1 MNTERLFK
9 TVMMDLSSTQA
20 KLEDKLETTI
30 NSEIELSQK
39 SAAVQKLLIE
49 LVQIEMA
56 MTKFNS
62 MLIQNNNENTN
73 TQENG
78 SK

>member
-1 MNTERLFK
+1 
-9 TVMMDLSSTQA
+9 MMDLSSTQA